1 MRARRI
7 SEIMLRLTTVAAF
20 AVAAA
25 VMVRP
30 STAHA
35 QVEYVKICEA
45 FGAGFYFIPGTDVCL
60 DVATNAAIEST
71 YGGPWSW
78 RVPNNPRT
86 WAPTPQAACQNG
98 QLVKFAD
105 ITSYGLTENAY
116 SRYET
121 SHTRLRL
128 APGQYISSVLY
139 KGGFTGTG
147 VGAGNFCMFYYYND
161 PVTGPSYTPFGCI
174 DTAAQAALPATL
186 AFTPD
191 DPVPPVTSDQVYIL
205 GANGDPWNVAYTSDI
220 KGLLSVWLCLQ
231 NAPPSYGSGH

>member
-1 MRARRI
+1 
-7 SEIMLRLTTVAAF
+7 
-20 AVAAA
+20 
-25 VMVRP
+25 
-30 STAHA
+30 
-35 QVEYVKICEA
+35 
-45 FGAGFYFIPGTDVCL
+45 
-60 DVATNAAIEST
+60 
-71 YGGPWSW
+71 
-78 RVPNNPRT
+78 
-86 WAPTPQAACQNG
+86 
-98 QLVKFAD
+98 
-105 ITSYGLTENAY
+105 
-116 SRYET
+116 
-121 SHTRLRL
+121 
-128 APGQYISSVLY
+128 VLY

-161 PVTGPSYTPFGCI
+161 SVTGPSYTPFGCI